1 MCYLRESRTLSNL
14 LVKELFLK
22 GVFTFRCIVG
32 TLLMFMIGCAS
43 GPTHESE
50 DSSFI
55 TEVSEADSV
64 FLDGQFEAAIRNPEK
79 ADSILSGAEEL
90 LTEKPE
96 LQGIYNAG
104 YGRFLILTG
113 KLDKAREHVQSAID
127 EYGDDSLHYNLAK
140 YHNLIAAIEAYS
152 KAHEESILH
161 FKRAVKIYESH
172 HDERQA
178 SIVKFNLANVFF
190 GRLDY
195 ESAYLYSREALK
207 PLKDAQDTTNLM
219 LCLSVLSIAEA
230 NLGRIE
236 GAERHAREALLLSNK
251 YAGFQ
256 GRLFSNYAMAEVELE
271 QKKYSASIERLQN
284 IIALGGD
291 QQMYQ
296 WLLPVRGALLKA
308 YISAGSNQKAVS
320 VGETL
325 LEQAAEYGNR
335 DILYSTLKNLA
346 VAQGRLGR
354 YAQAFENMKEAEE
367 FLREHMSETTERVL
381 RETLVKYEMEQ
392 KNNIILQQ
400 ENSISRQ
407 QIWNVILIGSV
418 LLILVTLIWIWK
430 NAQQKNKLLVKEK
443 ENEVHLAIHEGE
455 ERERKRLAG
464 ELHDG
469 IASNLVALKL
479 KLENLPH
486 SDGLTEDL
494 LPLLRRTHE
503 EVRHT
508 AHNLMPL
515 DFERQSLSE
524 ALHSFL
530 VECDHEDCEI
540 IFQSN
545 QEEKRKKIKK
555 QISLIIYRAVQEL
568 VQNTL
573 KHANASAI
581 SVQLMLQDNTLRVS
595 VEDNGKGFDT
605 AILNV
610 KQRSGLKDMVY
621 RLQKI
626 GGKVDVESSPGY
638 GTTVFIHLQN
648 VNS

>member
-1 MCYLRESRTLSNL
+1 MPYLRNL
-14 LVKELFLK
+14 F
-22 GVFTFRCIVG
+22 
-32 TLLMFMIGCAS
+32 
-43 GPTHESE
+43 
-50 DSSFI
+50 SSFFLSFSVFDLVLGMGLLCTI
-55 TEVSEADSV
+55 GISCNRSSLPLEEAPPEQSAFSEADSLIMAEKFDSALKV
-64 FLDGQFEAAIRNPEK
+64 PDRIDSLLHEAK
-79 ADSILSGAEEL
+79 ALKE
-90 LTEKPE
+90 EKPE
-96 LQGIYNAG
+96 LTSVYNTSYA
-104 YGRFLILTG
+104 RFLILTG
-113 KLDKAREHVQSAID
+113 KLDDARTQVESAMG
-127 EYGDDSLHYNLAK
+127 EYREDSLHYDLAK
-140 YHNLIAAIEAYS
+140 YHNLMAAIEAYS
-152 KAHEESILH
+152 KAHEESVQH
-161 FKRAVKIYESH
+161 FKQAIKIYEAH
-172 HDERQA
+172 DDERQA
-178 SIVKFNLANVFF
+178 SIIKFNLANIFF

-195 ESAYLYSREALK
+195 ESAYLYSREALQ
-207 PLKDAQDTTNLM
+207 PLEVSKDTANLT
-219 LCLSVLSIAEA
+219 LCLSVLSIAET
-230 NLGRIE
+230 NLDKLE
-236 GAERHAREALLLSNK
+236 DAERHARRAINLSEK
-251 YAGFQ
+251 HPDFQ
-256 GRLFSNYAMAEVELE
+256 GQLFSNYAMAEVELG
-271 QKKYSASIERLQN
+271 QKNYSASIERLQD
-284 IIALGGD
+284 IIIRGES
-291 QQMYQ
+291 QQMWQ

-308 YISAGSNQKAVS
+308 YVAAEDDEGAVR
-320 VGETL
+320 VGEML
-325 LEQAAEYGNR
+325 IQQAADYGNR
-335 DILYSTLKNLA
+335 DIQYSTLKNLA
-346 VAQGRLGR
+346 IAQGNLGH
-354 YAQAFENMKEAEE
+354 YAEAFGNLKKAEKLFREN
-367 FLREHMSETTERVL
+367 MSETTERVL
-381 RETLVKYEMEQ
+381 RETLVKYETEQ

-400 ENSISRQ
+400 ENSLSRQ
-407 QIWNVILIGSV
+407 QTWNVILIGSV

-479 KLENLPH
+479 KLENRPH